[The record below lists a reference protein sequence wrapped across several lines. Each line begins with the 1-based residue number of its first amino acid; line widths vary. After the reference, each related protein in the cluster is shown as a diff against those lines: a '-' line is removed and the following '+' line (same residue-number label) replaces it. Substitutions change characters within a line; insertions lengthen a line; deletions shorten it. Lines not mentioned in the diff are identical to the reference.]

1 MDKLKEHE
9 ITELVERLGQRP
21 EVRIAHLEQRLKW
34 AENMIQHYV
43 KCGYLPSLSES
54 EARDFLTGEAQYNP
68 YNPYDR
74 IGKAREILND
84 PREAYYG
91 ESEPY
96 ESMIQRALDAL
107 EGKWPSR

>member
-21 EVRIAHLEQRLKW
+21 EVRIAQLEQRLKW

-43 KCGYLPSLSES
+43 KCGYLSPLSEC
-54 EARDFLTGEAQYNP
+54 EARDFLTGEPQ

-107 EGKWPSR
+107 EGK